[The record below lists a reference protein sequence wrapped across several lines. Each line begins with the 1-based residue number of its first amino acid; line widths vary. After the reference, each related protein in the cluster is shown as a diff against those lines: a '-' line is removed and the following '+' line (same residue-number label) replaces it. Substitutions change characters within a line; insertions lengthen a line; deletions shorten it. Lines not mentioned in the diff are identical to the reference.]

1 MLKRQMLAAAIAALG
16 LAGGALAQTAA
27 DNDVRQE
34 DRRADRQ
41 EDRQADRQQEPREM
55 EVENE
60 NQNARDARFA
70 VPRKADG
77 TIDLQAL
84 DAEIRAALA
93 GGARDVRIRDRD
105 LTAMERQQLA
115 DLAGQIG
122 ADLNLDRVRVRQ
134 DGGRLRIDLRPE
146 RTARAEHA
154 QRAERPERQQRVE
167 RVERPER
174 VERAERPERVE
185 RVERVERPER
195 SGHQ

>member
-55 EVENE
+55 ELENE
-60 NQNARDARFA
+60 NQNQNARDARFA

-115 DLAGQIG
+115 DLARQIG
-122 ADLNLDRVRVRQ
+122 TDLNLDRVRVRQ

-146 RTARAEHA
+146 RTARAE
-154 QRAERPERQQRVE
+154 RPERQQRVE
-167 RVERPER
+167 RVDRPER
-174 VERAERPERVE
+174 AERAERPERVE